1 MPIIV
6 ADTSPLSLLIRIGEV
21 SLLHQLFERV
31 VIPDEVLAELRHG
44 NAPDVVGGWCA
55 QLPGWIDVRSPKR
68 AKQNDQ
74 LDPGELAAISLALEL
89 TAPLLMDE
97 RLGRAF
103 ARRQGLEVIGVIGLL
118 EMCANQRLIK
128 DLAEVHQ
135 RIRGVRFHVSGRL
148 LNESLARHLA
158 LMDGEAGPSRAG
170 GT

>member
-6 ADTSPLSLLIRIGEV
+6 ADASPLSLLIRIEEV

-44 NAPDVVGGWCA
+44 NAPDVVRGWCA

-74 LDPGELAAISLALEL
+74 LDSGELAAISLALEL
-89 TAPLLMDE
+89 KAPRLMDE

-103 ARRQGLEVIGVIGLL
+103 AKR
-118 EMCANQRLIK
+118 
-128 DLAEVHQ
+128 
-135 RIRGVRFHVSGRL
+135 
-148 LNESLARHLA
+148 
-158 LMDGEAGPSRAG
+158 
-170 GT
+170 